1 MSSLESFGKKFAA
14 VAYTAASL
22 FITTGLAPTQDVFDS
37 TQDVFDSTHTRF
49 EKRWSLENSATK
61 EVIVSDSVA
70 QKLPWLS
77 KFYQNA
83 KSANTASEVLPAISG
98 IKQLFAEKQY
108 DLVSDILLEMEI
120 NKLSPTAMVAMISAA
135 YPARHKLDS
144 WSLGVAKVKI
154 ALASNG
160 LEPDQILKGLI

>member
-1 MSSLESFGKKFAA
+1 M
-14 VAYTAASL
+14 TASL
-22 FITTGLAPTQDVFDS
+22 AQTQDFYGS
-37 TQDVFDSTHTRF
+37 TQTVF
-49 EKRWSLENSATK
+49 EKNWILDDSVTK
-61 EVIVSDSVA
+61 RVNVSDSVA

-77 KFYQNA
+77 AFYQNA
-83 KSANTASEVLPAISG
+83 KSANTAREVLPVIFG

-120 NKLSPTAMVAMISAA
+120 NKLSSTAMVAMISAA
-135 YPARHKLDS
+135 YPARHKLNS

-154 ALASNG
+154 ALASDG